1 MGVSLISLL
10 LQRSSVITIGS
21 NMHYVIFAYDYASYA
36 HQLKLLCQ
44 PWPIAGETV
53 LLSKTLLVPTVA
65 RLALLQTQ
73 MDNLQEEKKK
83 EREDSCMLRQQNWVG

>member
-1 MGVSLISLL
+1 MHHTHINWNCYVSL
-10 LQRSSVITIGS
+10 
-21 NMHYVIFAYDYASYA
+21 
-36 HQLKLLCQ
+36 
-44 PWPIAGETV
+44 WPIARETV

-83 EREDSCMLRQQNWVG
+83 EREDSCMLRQQNWVGWIQP